1 MCPEREILSA
11 YVDGELSK
19 EETQAVTVHLKG
31 CPHCARVVSR
41 YRKVQG
47 QLRDETIDA
56 FFQES
61 DIESIK
67 HRIAIELE
75 RYQRTPHPFWH
86 RKVGIPW
93 VAAAASFAFILGGI
107 FSYALLRPKSLAS
120 MSFLESHPSL
130 NVTINVK
137 NMKQL
142 LDILNSQQGIREIT
156 IQLPESP
163 QFEFRS
169 EPVFIRASEYN
180 RSTFR

>member
-1 MCPEREILSA
+1 MCPERELLSA

-19 EETQAVTVHLKG
+19 EETQAVAAHLKG
-31 CPHCARVVSR
+31 CPPCARVVSR
-41 YRKVQG
+41 YQKVRG
-47 QLRDETIDA
+47 QLMDETLDE

-75 RYQRTPHPFWH
+75 RYRRTRHPFWH
-86 RKVGIPW
+86 RKVGIRW
-93 VAAAASFAFILGGI
+93 VAAVASFAFILGGF
-107 FSYALLRPKSLAS
+107 FSYVLLRPKSLTT

>member
-1 MCPEREILSA
+1 MCPERELLSA
-11 YVDGELSK
+11 YLDGELSQEK
-19 EETQAVTVHLKG
+19 TQAVAVHLKE
-31 CPHCARVVSR
+31 CSHCARIVSR
-41 YRKVQG
+41 YRKVRE
-47 QLRDETIDA
+47 QLRDKTIDE
-56 FFQES
+56 FFRES

-67 HRIAIELE
+67 HRISIELE
-75 RYQRTPHPFWH
+75 RYQRTPHPFWQ
-86 RKVGIPW
+86 RKVGIRW
-93 VAAAASFAFILGGI
+93 VAAAASCAFILGGF
-107 FSYALLRPKSLAS
+107 FSYVLLRPKPLPT

-142 LDILNSQQGIREIT
+142 IDILNSQQGIREIT

-180 RSTFR
+180 RSSFR